1 MTAMDSADISI
12 VTDRSVAII
21 TFDRP
26 KALNALTRAMRLALL
41 EAFPKFARDPMIY
54 AVVQRSAAPRAFSAG
69 SDVREIIALA
79 KSDLADARKAFREE
93 YMLNWQIECFSKPT
107 VSLINGMVMGGGVGV
122 SAFGTHRV
130 AGVSYRWAMPETKL
144 GLFPDVGAAFTLSR
158 MPDWI
163 GMYLGLTG
171 REIGRADA
179 YALKLV
185 THCIAPSA
193 FDDIPAGL
201 ADVWPVDPIL
211 DERHADPGE
220 APLEP
225 YRATIAKCFSAP
237 TVEGIVERL
246 EAIEDD
252 SREWA
257 GTVVQELRL
266 RSPLSL
272 KVTHRHIRNAA
283 ALDVRQTLMAD
294 FRLACRFLESH
305 DFHEGARALLID
317 KDGAPNWRPARIE
330 DVTQA
335 MLDDY
340 FAPLGADELILPTR
354 EEMQAARA

>member
-1 MTAMDSADISI
+1 MTATDPADISI
-12 VTDRSVAII
+12 AIDRSVALI
-21 TFDRP
+21 TFNRP
-26 KALNALTRAMRLALL
+26 RALNALTRAMRLAML
-41 EAFPKFARDPMIY
+41 EAFPKFARDPMVY
-54 AVVQRSAAPRAFSAG
+54 AVVQRSSVARSFSAG
-69 SDVREIIALA
+69 ADVREIIGLA
-79 KSDLADARKAFREE
+79 KTDPAEARKTFREE
-93 YMLNWQIECFSKPT
+93 YMLDWQIECFSKPT

-179 YALKLV
+179 YALGLA
-185 THCIAPSA
+185 THCIDASA
-193 FDDIPAGL
+193 FDAIAAGL

-211 DERHADPGE
+211 DERHVDPGE
-220 APLEP
+220 PALKP
-225 YRATIAKCFSAP
+225 YRATIAKCFSAA
-237 TVEGIVERL
+237 TVEAIVERL
-246 EAIEDD
+246 ERVEDD
-252 SREWA
+252 TREWA
-257 GTVVQELRL
+257 GTVVQELRM

-283 ALDVRQTLMAD
+283 ALDIRQTLMAD
-294 FRLACRFLESH
+294 YRLACRFLESH

-317 KDGAPNWRPARIE
+317 KDGAPKWAPARIE
-330 DVTQA
+330 DVTPA

-340 FAPLGADELILPTR
+340 FTPLGADELILPTR
-354 EEMQAARA
+354 AEMQAARA